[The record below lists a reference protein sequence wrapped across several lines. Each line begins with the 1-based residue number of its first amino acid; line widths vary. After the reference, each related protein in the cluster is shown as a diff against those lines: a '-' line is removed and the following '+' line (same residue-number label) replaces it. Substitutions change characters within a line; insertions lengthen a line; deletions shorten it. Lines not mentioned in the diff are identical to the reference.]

1 MKLFLSMLLIWLT
14 VTSALAFDQRHQGFD
29 ALLKKHVSWDAQGVA
44 STVDYGGFQQDEALL
59 KEYLAQVSEVVQ
71 NEFDSWRKSDQLAFL
86 INAYNGFTI
95 QLILTRYP
103 DLTSIKDLGSL
114 FSSPWSQSF
123 FRLLGKQRSLDNIEH
138 DLIRAPGIYDD
149 PRIHS
154 AVVCASIGCPGLRN
168 EAFSGDQLEQQLED
182 SLRRFL
188 SDKSR
193 NRYNPEKNRLEIS
206 KIFDWYGND
215 FSSGFRG
222 HSSLISFLADYAE
235 ILAKDSRDRQLI
247 TSGKATVDFLD
258 YDWRLNKTS
267 PLSP

>member
-1 MKLFLSMLLIWLT
+1 
-14 VTSALAFDQRHQGFD
+14 
-29 ALLKKHVSWDAQGVA
+29 
-44 STVDYGGFQQDEALL
+44 
-59 KEYLAQVSEVVQ
+59 
-71 NEFDSWRKSDQLAFL
+71 
-86 INAYNGFTI
+86 
-95 QLILTRYP
+95 
-103 DLTSIKDLGSL
+103 
-114 FSSPWSQSF
+114 
-123 FRLLGKQRSLDNIEH
+123 
-138 DLIRAPGIYDD
+138 
-149 PRIHS
+149 
-154 AVVCASIGCPGLRN
+154 
-168 EAFSGDQLEQQLED
+168 
-182 SLRRFL
+182 L